1 MDKVIYY
8 GALLFCAAQV
18 IVVLFLIKEAY
29 GRDMFFAALLL
40 VPPLV
45 CIKALLNGPD
55 SEERRLARKL
65 RKAKLQHE
73 LETLAKP

>member
-8 GALLFCAAQV
+8 AALLFCAVQV
-18 IVVLFLIKEAY
+18 VVVLFLMKGAY
-29 GRDMFFAALLL
+29 GRDIFFAALLL

-55 SEERRLARKL
+55 LEERRLARKV

-73 LETLAKP
+73 LETLAKS